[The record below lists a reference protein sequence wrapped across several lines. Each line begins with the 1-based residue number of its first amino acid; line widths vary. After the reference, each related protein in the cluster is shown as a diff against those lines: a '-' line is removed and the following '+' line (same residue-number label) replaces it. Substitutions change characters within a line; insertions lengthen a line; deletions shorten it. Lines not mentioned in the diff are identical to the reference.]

1 MPDAINVLLTK
12 GVGHDIG
19 LCDPS
24 GSVCCVCS
32 PPHAPRRESSA
43 LMFQVCTGLPNL
55 EHKILSVC
63 KLAKRIGPTVLV
75 GVGNQSTNTIFVKV
89 VWRIMESIR
98 NEGIQEERKEKGKG
112 EGPEGRGSKNK
123 RETDRAGQ
131 FELLKGK
138 LASVSA
144 TQQPRACATR
154 TTSGVSH
161 FFERER
167 ARHGT
172 LPLHR

>member
-89 VWRIMESIR
+89 VRRIMESIR
-98 NEGIQEERKEKGKG
+98 NEGKKRGRRRERGKARKEG
-112 EGPEGRGSKNK
+112 EAKTKER
-123 RETDRAGQ
+123 
-131 FELLKGK
+131 
-138 LASVSA
+138 
-144 TQQPRACATR
+144 R
-154 TTSGVSH
+154 TEQGNWNY
-161 FFERER
+161 
-167 ARHGT
+167 
-172 LPLHR
+172 

>member
-12 GVGHDIG
+12 DVGHDIG
-19 LCDPS
+19 LCDPT

-32 PPHAPRRESSA
+32 PPHAPWRESSA

-98 NEGIQEERKEKGKG
+98 NEGKKR
-112 EGPEGRGSKNK
+112 GR
-123 RETDRAGQ
+123 R
-131 FELLKGK
+131 
-138 LASVSA
+138 
-144 TQQPRACATR
+144 
-154 TTSGVSH
+154 
-161 FFERER
+161 RER
-167 ARHGT
+167 GKARKDGEAKT
-172 LPLHR
+172 KERRTEQGNWNY